1 MYWWWRSNCYVDRG
15 VIVNFKDNYIG
26 VVGSGTMGNGIAHV
40 FAQSNFKV
48 FLVDLNQS
56 ILDKAIQTI
65 STNLQRQVK
74 KELITKDQ
82 MISSLENITTSTDM
96 NLLSNAFLIIE
107 AASEDE
113 LIKMNIFKNLDS
125 ICNPKSI
132 LATNTSSISITKI
145 ASATSRPHKVIGM
158 HFMNPVPI
166 MKLIEVIKGKH
177 TSANTLETIMQISSQ
192 LNKTALECNDSPGF
206 ISNRIL
212 MPLINEAAYCFMDN
226 IADKNSIDGIM
237 ELGMG
242 HPMGPLK
249 LADLIGIDVC
259 VSIMKVLQDGLNSD
273 KYAPC
278 PLLLDMV
285 KSNKLGKK
293 TKQGF
298 YRY

>member
-1 MYWWWRSNCYVDRG
+1 MNSQE
-15 VIVNFKDNYIG
+15 NYIG

-40 FAQSNFKV
+40 FAQSNYKV
-48 FLVDLNQS
+48 LLVDLNQS
-56 ILDKAIQTI
+56 ILDNAMKTI
-65 STNLQRQVK
+65 SSNLKRQVK
-74 KELITKDQ
+74 KELITQSQ
-82 MISSLENITTSTDM
+82 MNHSIDNITTSTNM
-96 NLLSNAFLIIE
+96 KSLRNAFIVIE

-113 LIKMNIFKNLDS
+113 IIKTNIIKNLDT
-125 ICNPKSI
+125 ICEAQTI

-145 ASATSRPHKVIGM
+145 ANATSRKDKVIGM

-166 MKLIEVIKGKH
+166 MKLIEVIKGKD
-177 TSANTLETIMQISSQ
+177 TSEQTLETILKISKK
-192 LNKTALECNDSPGF
+192 LNKIALECNDSPGF

-212 MPLINEAAYCFMDN
+212 MPLINEAAYCLMDR
-226 IADKNSIDGIM
+226 IADKESIDGIM
-237 ELGMG
+237 KLGMG

-259 VSIMKVLQDGLNSD
+259 VSIMKVLEEGLNSK

-293 TKQGF
+293 TKEGF

>member
-1 MYWWWRSNCYVDRG
+1 
-15 VIVNFKDNYIG
+15 VNFKDNYIG

>member
-1 MYWWWRSNCYVDRG
+1 MNSQE
-15 VIVNFKDNYIG
+15 NYIG

-40 FAQSNFKV
+40 FAQSNYKV
-48 FLVDLNQS
+48 LLVDLNQS
-56 ILDKAIQTI
+56 ILDNAMKTI
-65 STNLQRQVK
+65 SSNFKRQVK
-74 KELITKDQ
+74 KELITQSQ
-82 MISSLENITTSTDM
+82 MNHSIDNITTSTNM
-96 NLLSNAFLIIE
+96 ESLHNAFIVIE

-113 LIKMNIFKNLDS
+113 IIKTNIFKNLDT
-125 ICNPKSI
+125 ICEPQTI

-145 ASATSRPHKVIGM
+145 ANATSRKDKVIGM

-166 MKLIEVIKGKH
+166 MKLIEVIKGKD
-177 TSANTLETIMQISSQ
+177 TSEQTLETILKISKK
-192 LNKTALECNDSPGF
+192 LNKIALECNDSPGF

-212 MPLINEAAYCFMDN
+212 MPLINEAAYCLMDR
-226 IADKNSIDGIM
+226 IADKESIDGIM
-237 ELGMG
+237 KLGMG
-242 HPMGPLK
+242 HPMGPLT

-259 VSIMKVLQDGLNSD
+259 VSIMKVLEEGLNSK

-293 TKQGF
+293 TKEGF

>member
-1 MYWWWRSNCYVDRG
+1 MNSQE
-15 VIVNFKDNYIG
+15 NYIG

-40 FAQSNFKV
+40 FAQSNYKV
-48 FLVDLNQS
+48 LLVDLNQS
-56 ILDKAIQTI
+56 ILDNAMKTI
-65 STNLQRQVK
+65 SSNLKRQVK
-74 KELITKDQ
+74 KELITQSQ
-82 MISSLENITTSTDM
+82 MNHSLDNITTSTNM
-96 NLLSNAFLIIE
+96 ESLRNAFIVIE

-113 LIKMNIFKNLDS
+113 IIKTNIFKNLDT
-125 ICNPKSI
+125 ICEPQTI

-145 ASATSRPHKVIGM
+145 ANATSRKDKVIGM

-166 MKLIEVIKGKH
+166 MKLIEVIKGKD
-177 TSANTLETIMQISSQ
+177 TSEQTLETILKISKK
-192 LNKTALECNDSPGF
+192 LNKIALECNDSPGF

-212 MPLINEAAYCFMDN
+212 MPLINEAAYCLMDQ
-226 IADKNSIDGIM
+226 IADKESIDGIM
-237 ELGMG
+237 KLGMG
-242 HPMGPLK
+242 HPMGPLT

-259 VSIMKVLQDGLNSD
+259 VSIMKVLEEGLNSK

-293 TKQGF
+293 TKEGF

>member
-1 MYWWWRSNCYVDRG
+1 MNSQE
-15 VIVNFKDNYIG
+15 NYIG

-40 FAQSNFKV
+40 FAQSNYKV
-48 FLVDLNQS
+48 LLVDLKQS
-56 ILDKAIQTI
+56 ILDNAMKTI
-65 STNLQRQVK
+65 SSNLKRQVK
-74 KELITKDQ
+74 KKLITQSQ
-82 MISSLENITTSTDM
+82 MNHSIDNITTSTNM
-96 NLLSNAFLIIE
+96 KSLRNAFIVIE

-113 LIKMNIFKNLDS
+113 IIKTNIFKNLDT
-125 ICNPKSI
+125 ICEPQTI

-145 ASATSRPHKVIGM
+145 ANATSRKDKVIGM

-166 MKLIEVIKGKH
+166 MKLIEVIKGKD
-177 TSANTLETIMQISSQ
+177 TSEQTLETILKISKK
-192 LNKTALECNDSPGF
+192 LNKIALECNDSPGF

-212 MPLINEAAYCFMDN
+212 MPLINEAAYCLMDR
-226 IADKNSIDGIM
+226 IADKESIDGIM
-237 ELGMG
+237 KLGMG
-242 HPMGPLK
+242 HPMGPLT

-259 VSIMKVLQDGLNSD
+259 VSIMKVLEEGLNSK

-293 TKQGF
+293 TKEGF

>member
-1 MYWWWRSNCYVDRG
+1 MNSQE
-15 VIVNFKDNYIG
+15 NYIG

-40 FAQSNFKV
+40 FAQSNYKV
-48 FLVDLNQS
+48 LLVDLNQS
-56 ILDKAIQTI
+56 ILDNAMKTI
-65 STNLQRQVK
+65 SSNFKRQVK
-74 KELITKDQ
+74 KELITQSQ
-82 MISSLENITTSTDM
+82 MNHSIDNITTSTNM
-96 NLLSNAFLIIE
+96 KSLRNAFIVIE

-113 LIKMNIFKNLDS
+113 IIKTNIFKNLDT
-125 ICNPKSI
+125 ICEPQTI

-145 ASATSRPHKVIGM
+145 ANATSRKDKVIGM

-166 MKLIEVIKGKH
+166 MKLIEVIKGKD
-177 TSANTLETIMQISSQ
+177 TSEQTLETILKISKK
-192 LNKTALECNDSPGF
+192 LNKIALECNDSPGF

-212 MPLINEAAYCFMDN
+212 MPLINEAAYCLMDQ
-226 IADKNSIDGIM
+226 IADKESIDCIM
-237 ELGMG
+237 KLGMG
-242 HPMGPLK
+242 HPMGPLT

-259 VSIMKVLQDGLNSD
+259 VSIMKVLEEGLNSK

-293 TKQGF
+293 TKEGF

>member
-1 MYWWWRSNCYVDRG
+1 MNSQE
-15 VIVNFKDNYIG
+15 NYIG

-40 FAQSNFKV
+40 FAQSNYKV
-48 FLVDLNQS
+48 LLVDLNQS
-56 ILDKAIQTI
+56 ILDNAMKTI
-65 STNLQRQVK
+65 SSNFKRQVK
-74 KELITKDQ
+74 KELITQSQ
-82 MISSLENITTSTDM
+82 MNHSIDNITTSTNM
-96 NLLSNAFLIIE
+96 ESLRNAFIVIE

-113 LIKMNIFKNLDS
+113 IIKTNIFKNLDT
-125 ICNPKSI
+125 ICEPQTI

-145 ASATSRPHKVIGM
+145 ANATSRKDKVIGM

-166 MKLIEVIKGKH
+166 MKLIEVIKGKD
-177 TSANTLETIMQISSQ
+177 TSEQTLETILKISKK
-192 LNKTALECNDSPGF
+192 LNKIALECNDSPGF

-212 MPLINEAAYCFMDN
+212 MPLINEAAYCLMDR
-226 IADKNSIDGIM
+226 IADKESIDGIM
-237 ELGMG
+237 KLGMG
-242 HPMGPLK
+242 HPMGPLT

-259 VSIMKVLQDGLNSD
+259 VSIMKVLEEGLNSK

-293 TKQGF
+293 TKEGF

>member
-1 MYWWWRSNCYVDRG
+1 MNSQE
-15 VIVNFKDNYIG
+15 NYIG

-40 FAQSNFKV
+40 FAQSNYKV
-48 FLVDLNQS
+48 LLVDLNQS
-56 ILDKAIQTI
+56 ILDNAMKTI
-65 STNLQRQVK
+65 SSNLKRQVK
-74 KELITKDQ
+74 KELITQSQ
-82 MISSLENITTSTDM
+82 MNHSFDNITTSTNM
-96 NLLSNAFLIIE
+96 KSLRNAFIVIE

-113 LIKMNIFKNLDS
+113 IIKTSIFKNLDT
-125 ICNPKSI
+125 ICEPQTI

-145 ASATSRPHKVIGM
+145 ANATSRKDKVIGM

-166 MKLIEVIKGKH
+166 MKLIEVIKGKD
-177 TSANTLETIMQISSQ
+177 TSEQTLETILKISKK
-192 LNKTALECNDSPGF
+192 LNKIALECNDSPGF

-212 MPLINEAAYCFMDN
+212 MPLINEAAYCLMDR
-226 IADKNSIDGIM
+226 IADKESIDGIM
-237 ELGMG
+237 KLGMG
-242 HPMGPLK
+242 HPMGPLT

-259 VSIMKVLQDGLNSD
+259 VSIMKVLEEGLKSK

-293 TKQGF
+293 TKEGF

>member
-1 MYWWWRSNCYVDRG
+1 MNSQE
-15 VIVNFKDNYIG
+15 NYIG

-40 FAQSNFKV
+40 FAQSNYKV
-48 FLVDLNQS
+48 LLVDLNQS
-56 ILDKAIQTI
+56 ILDNAMKTI
-65 STNLQRQVK
+65 SSNLKRQVK
-74 KELITKDQ
+74 KELITQSQ
-82 MISSLENITTSTDM
+82 MNHSIDNITTSTNM
-96 NLLSNAFLIIE
+96 KSLRNAFIVIE

-113 LIKMNIFKNLDS
+113 IIKTNIFKNLDT
-125 ICNPKSI
+125 ICEPQTI

-145 ASATSRPHKVIGM
+145 ANATSRKDKVIGM

-166 MKLIEVIKGKH
+166 MKLIEVIKGKD
-177 TSANTLETIMQISSQ
+177 TSEQTLETILKISKK
-192 LNKTALECNDSPGF
+192 LNKIALECNDSPGF

-212 MPLINEAAYCFMDN
+212 MPLINEAAYCLMDR
-226 IADKNSIDGIM
+226 IADKESIDGIM
-237 ELGMG
+237 KLGMG
-242 HPMGPLK
+242 HPMGPLT

-259 VSIMKVLQDGLNSD
+259 VSIMKVLEEGLNSK

-293 TKQGF
+293 TKEGF

>member
-1 MYWWWRSNCYVDRG
+1 MNSQE
-15 VIVNFKDNYIG
+15 NYIG

-40 FAQSNFKV
+40 FAQSNYKV
-48 FLVDLNQS
+48 LLVDLNQS
-56 ILDKAIQTI
+56 ILDNAMKTI
-65 STNLQRQVK
+65 SSNLKRQVK
-74 KELITKDQ
+74 KELITQSQ
-82 MISSLENITTSTDM
+82 MNHSFDNITTSTNM
-96 NLLSNAFLIIE
+96 KSLRNAFIVIE

-113 LIKMNIFKNLDS
+113 IIKTNIFKNLDT
-125 ICNPKSI
+125 ICEPQTI

-145 ASATSRPHKVIGM
+145 ANATSRRDKVIGM

-166 MKLIEVIKGKH
+166 MKLIEVIKGKD
-177 TSANTLETIMQISSQ
+177 TSEQTLETILKISKK
-192 LNKTALECNDSPGF
+192 LNKIALECNDSPGF

-212 MPLINEAAYCFMDN
+212 MPLINEAAYCLMDR
-226 IADKNSIDGIM
+226 IADKESIDGIM
-237 ELGMG
+237 KLGMG
-242 HPMGPLK
+242 HPMGPLT

-259 VSIMKVLQDGLNSD
+259 VSIMKVLEEGLNSK

-293 TKQGF
+293 TKEGF

>member
-1 MYWWWRSNCYVDRG
+1 
-15 VIVNFKDNYIG
+15 VNSQENYIG

-40 FAQSNFKV
+40 FAQSNYKV
-48 FLVDLNQS
+48 LLVDLNQS
-56 ILDKAIQTI
+56 ILDNAMKTI
-65 STNLQRQVK
+65 SSNLKRQVK
-74 KELITKDQ
+74 KELITQSQ
-82 MISSLENITTSTDM
+82 MNHSFDNITTSTNM
-96 NLLSNAFLIIE
+96 KSLRNAFIVIE

-113 LIKMNIFKNLDS
+113 IIKTNIFKNLDT
-125 ICNPKSI
+125 ICEPQTI

-145 ASATSRPHKVIGM
+145 ANATSRKDKVIGM

-166 MKLIEVIKGKH
+166 MKLIEVIKGKD
-177 TSANTLETIMQISSQ
+177 TSEQTLETILKISKK
-192 LNKTALECNDSPGF
+192 LNKIALECNDSPGF

-212 MPLINEAAYCFMDN
+212 MPLINEAAYCLMDR
-226 IADKNSIDGIM
+226 IADKESIDGIM
-237 ELGMG
+237 KLGMG
-242 HPMGPLK
+242 HPMGPLT

-259 VSIMKVLQDGLNSD
+259 VSIMKVLEEGLKSK

-293 TKQGF
+293 TKEGF

>member
-1 MYWWWRSNCYVDRG
+1 MNSQE
-15 VIVNFKDNYIG
+15 NYIG

-40 FAQSNFKV
+40 FAQSNYKV
-48 FLVDLNQS
+48 LLVDLNQS
-56 ILDKAIQTI
+56 ILDNAMKTI
-65 STNLQRQVK
+65 SSNLKRQVK
-74 KELITKDQ
+74 KELITQSQ
-82 MISSLENITTSTDM
+82 MNHSIDNITTSTNM
-96 NLLSNAFLIIE
+96 ESLHNAFIVIE

-113 LIKMNIFKNLDS
+113 IIKTNIFKNLDT
-125 ICNPKSI
+125 ICEPQTI

-145 ASATSRPHKVIGM
+145 ANATSRKDKVIGM

-166 MKLIEVIKGKH
+166 MKLIEVIKGKD
-177 TSANTLETIMQISSQ
+177 TSEQTLETILKISKK
-192 LNKTALECNDSPGF
+192 LNKIALECNDSPGF

-212 MPLINEAAYCFMDN
+212 MPLINEAAYCLMDR
-226 IADKNSIDGIM
+226 IADKESIDGIM
-237 ELGMG
+237 KLGMG
-242 HPMGPLK
+242 HPMGPLT

-259 VSIMKVLQDGLNSD
+259 VSIMKVLEEGLNSK

-293 TKQGF
+293 TKEGF